1 MPEASP
7 RKLLVLLAAIAALT
21 ALVFTTAA
29 GGASPSGPPKYS
41 ELPDP
46 MKVGPHNV
54 VRTDPLKLG
63 TTTFQEPN
71 SAGEAP
77 VKSNESITAFI
88 RGVMFQPKNF
98 TGESPLI
105 LLVHGNHGS
114 CDPPAE
120 GKETVSGPKC
130 DEEKNKAEEKI

>member
-1 MPEASP
+1 MSAS
-7 RKLLVLLAAIAALT
+7 RKLLVLLAAVAALT

-46 MKVGPHNV
+46 MKVGPNEV

-71 SAGEAP
+71 SSGTAP
-77 VKSNESITAFI
+77 TGSNETITAEI
-88 RGVMFQPKNF
+88 RGVMFQPEGF

-120 GKETVSGPKC
+120 GK
-130 DEEKNKAEEKI
+130 A